1 MNEIRPSTRKT
12 SWPARALI
20 LVVFWINLMGMVNA
34 VVFLLSPEASW
45 AQDLVAPATAI
56 LSVAG
61 AVVLFTR
68 QRRRRR
74 T

>member
-1 MNEIRPSTRKT
+1 MNKT
-12 SWPARALI
+12 TWPARALI

-34 VVFLLSPEASW
+34 VVFLFSPETSW
-45 AQDLVAPATAI
+45 AQDVVAPGTAV

-61 AVVLFTR
+61 ALVLVVR

-74 T
+74 I